1 LNIYAI
7 FNKLDYTVNKVTFVD
22 IMPLLILKFL
32 NKNNV
37 TINNVKVT
45 FIKEKVIA
53 DYKNI

>member
-1 LNIYAI
+1 MNIYAI